1 MSSRRSVITTSGFGG
16 FLLPVCICRQ
26 HKLSLEPLAWL
37 HMKTWMY
44 PSDFSICG
52 MPNQRYAWNQFFA
65 IWGAL
70 CFPTKIWGTVT
81 DMGKILGGSVANI
94 YLEKVTEAFQK
105 IPSSFGAVVRKPGLG
120 VNYPPPTCNT
130 RVKSHFQSLKAHGAA
145 LISVSLALS
154 RTPAEAARPR
164 GQCVAWYARLLPA
177 IAGIHQ
183 PTPEGWHAEELKCYT
198 TGNNEHKIYKNP
210 KLARKCRKINMG
222 APYTEKKHTT

>member
-1 MSSRRSVITTSGFGG
+1 MKSVFRHLGCPLFPHQNLGDSNRYGKNFGG
-16 FLLPVCICRQ
+16 FCSQ
-26 HKLSLEPLAWL
+26 YLSRKS
-37 HMKTWMY
+37 H
-44 PSDFSICG
+44 
-52 MPNQRYAWNQFFA
+52 
-65 IWGAL
+65 
-70 CFPTKIWGTVT
+70 
-81 DMGKILGGSVANI
+81 GSVPKNSKQFWCSG
-94 YLEKVTEAFQK
+94 EKTGSGGK
-105 IPSSFGAVVRKPGLG
+105 L
-120 VNYPPPTCNT
+120 PPPTCNT

-177 IAGIHQ
+177 FAGIHQ